1 MSSSSKAGGRNR
13 RHVPA
18 TQVVDYAE
26 YCKQVRERLR
36 QEHIAD
42 KMTEAQRRERR
53 LEQGRRIAAE
63 LPTKRSGDVSI
74 VTWNVAGLRACIKKH
89 FVDIVQSWQDT
100 PEIIALQEIKTS
112 IADVRDALRT
122 LLEGQ
127 NYKLICNSGRIPGY
141 SGVAILHK
149 LSFAPIRVALDGAL
163 FDRDGYT
170 SLTGT
175 SDLTPEVCREEFWK
189 VRYLRCHPAPTRV
202 HMCVCAR
209 LHHCPPT
216 PHADGDAGGT
226 DDNGGVYQLFSNH
239 NLRAQLG

>member
-1 MSSSSKAGGRNR
+1 M
-13 RHVPA
+13 P
-18 TQVVDYAE
+18 TQHEVTPT
-26 YCKQVRERLR
+26 Q
-36 QEHIAD
+36 
-42 KMTEAQRRERR
+42 

-189 VRYLRCHPAPTRV
+189 MVTQEGRMITAEFTNFFLITTYVPNSGEKLELLRFRQCVWEPCMAEYLMNLHQRKPVVLCGDLNVAATEYDV
-202 HMCVCAR
+202 HS
-209 LHHCPPT
+209 P
-216 PHADGDAGGT
+216 DK
-226 DDNGGVYQLFSNH
+226 
-239 NLRAQLG
+239 